1 MPHSNDITSLLADV
15 NKKDKELIEKAY
27 LFAERAHEG
36 QKRNSGEPYF
46 NHVFETAKILAS
58 IGMDTKTI
66 VAGLLHDVLEDT
78 KTTEEE
84 LKKEF
89 GEEIVILVNGVTKL
103 GKMKYTG
110 TERHVESLR
119 KFFMAMANDLRILII
134 KLADRLHNIRTL
146 QYVKPEKQKRIAL
159 ETIEIHARLA
169 DRIGM
174 HKLKGELEDAAFPYV
189 YPKEYAEVEKLL
201 EKNRESNADELA
213 RVSGEIEKE
222 LKNQGVKII
231 EISTR
236 AKHKYSLWKKVK
248 RYNMEIEKVYDIVA
262 LRVIVKDIEECYRVL
277 GIVHGLFQP
286 VPGRI
291 KDYIATPKR
300 NGYRS
305 LHTTVFT
312 GNGGI
317 VEIQIRTPEMHAEAA
332 YGIAAHFIYK
342 EMGKGHNGQSNGDHM
357 DKNLEWIDQLKELHK
372 IVDKPSKF
380 LESLK
385 MDLFQDR
392 IFVFTPKGD
401 VVDLP
406 KDSSPIDFAYAI
418 HSDIGNHA
426 QSANINHKMSP
437 LSTKLKNNDIVEI
450 VVNKK
455 ANPSSKW
462 LDYAKTTMAKKHIN
476 AYLKDNSL
484 LSKFRSFAKF

>member
-1 MPHSNDITSLLADV
+1 MPNSNDITSLLEGLHSAD
-15 NKKDKELIEKAY
+15 KKLIEKAY
-27 LFAERAHEG
+27 TFAEHAHEG

-46 NHVFETAKILAS
+46 NHVFETAKILAG
-58 IGMDTKTI
+58 IGMDAKTI

-84 LKKEF
+84 LQKEF
-89 GEEIVILVNGVTKL
+89 GDEIVMLVNGVTKL

-110 TERHVESLR
+110 AERHVESLR

-201 EKNRESNADELA
+201 EKNKESNAEELA
-213 RVSGEIEKE
+213 RVTKEIEKE
-222 LKNQGVKII
+222 LKSQGVKII
-231 EISTR
+231 EISSR
-236 AKHKYSLWKKVK
+236 AKHKYSLWRKVK
-248 RYNMEIEKVYDIVA
+248 RYNMEVDKIYDIVA
-262 LRVIVKDIEECYRVL
+262 LRVIVKDIEDCYRVL
-277 GIVHGLFQP
+277 GIVHGLLQP

-342 EMGKGHNGQSNGDHM
+342 EMGNGHTQANGDM
-357 DKNLEWIDQLKELHK
+357 IDKNLQWIDQLKELHK
-372 IVDKPSKF
+372 IVDKPSQF
-380 LESLK
+380 IEQLR

-418 HSDIGNHA
+418 HSDIGDHA
-426 QSANINHKMSP
+426 QSANINHKMSQ
-437 LSTKLKNNDIVEI
+437 LNTKLKNNDIVEI
-450 VVNKK
+450 IVNKK

-462 LDYAKTTMAKKHIN
+462 LDYTKTTMAKKHIN
-476 AYLKDNSL
+476 AYLKEHSL